1 MPDGASNKEDQA
13 FDVVLARSGQR
24 LHVPAGRSLLEVLIE
39 AGVPMAFVCRDGIC
53 GTCETRIIAGEADHR
68 DEVLTDA
75 EKAAGETMM
84 VCISRAKSGE
94 ITLDL

>member
-1 MPDGASNKEDQA
+1 MPEGDSKTDDSPFE
-13 FDVVLARSGQR
+13 VVLARSGQR
-24 LHVPAGRSLLEVLIE
+24 LQVPAGRSLLEVLIE

-53 GTCETRIIAGEADHR
+53 GTCETKITAGEADHR

-84 VCISRAKSGE
+84 VCISRAKGAE